1 MKAASATL
9 AAVSLL
15 LPRLEDSDVGGVC
28 CQRCPD
34 VEADVDVSFPV
45 EDILP
50 LLFSFELPVSVVDD
64 MTLFHNH
71 VIHDG

>member
-1 MKAASATL
+1 MKSASATL

-15 LPRLEDSDVGGVC
+15 VPRLEDSDVGGVC
-28 CQRCPD
+28 RQRCPD
-34 VEADVDVSFPV
+34 VEADVDVLFPV

-50 LLFSFELPVSVVDD
+50 LLFPFELPVSVVDD